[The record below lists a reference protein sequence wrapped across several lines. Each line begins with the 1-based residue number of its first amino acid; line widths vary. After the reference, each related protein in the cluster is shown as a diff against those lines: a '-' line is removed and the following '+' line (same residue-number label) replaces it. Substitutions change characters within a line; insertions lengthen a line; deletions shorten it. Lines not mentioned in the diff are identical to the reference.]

1 MTSNAELKKKKEMA
15 QAILENQDINM
26 NDWYE
31 GKYDQVIAENQEVI
45 IEALSAY
52 SKRNKPESRV

>member
-31 GKYDQVIAENQEVI
+31 RKYDQVIAENQEVI

>member
-1 MTSNAELKKKKEMA
+1 MVSNAELKKKKEMA
-15 QAILENQDINM
+15 QAILENQNINM
-26 NDWYE
+26 NAWYE
-31 GKYDQVIAENQEVI
+31 EKYDQVIAENQEVI